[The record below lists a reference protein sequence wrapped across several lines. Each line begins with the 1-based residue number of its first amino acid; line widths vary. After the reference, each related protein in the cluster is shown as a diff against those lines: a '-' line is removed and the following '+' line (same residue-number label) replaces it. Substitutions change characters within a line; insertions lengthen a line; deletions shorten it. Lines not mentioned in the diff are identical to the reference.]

1 MKKMDQTKWQIRGVN
16 KNDGSPQTL
25 ERQWK
30 DIMNN
35 FTNKFRVKWT
45 NTWENANFSK
55 LIKEELENQN
65 NQVSKK
71 LNPFLS
77 SKYKQALGPNGF
89 TGEFFKTQHF
99 FFFFNWTIVDL
110 QCCKT
115 QFKQSFTDSR
125 TRGKTYRFLLYN
137 QLDLCIIPV

>member
-1 MKKMDQTKWQIRGVN
+1 MKKMDQTKWQILGII
-16 KNDGSPQTL
+16 KNDGSLQTL

-45 NTWENANFSK
+45 NTWEKINFSK

-89 TGEFFKTQHF
+89 NGEFFKTQHF
-99 FFFFNWTIVDL
+99 FS
-110 QCCKT
+110 
-115 QFKQSFTDSR
+115 FKLKYSWFTV
-125 TRGKTYRFLLYN
+125 L
-137 QLDLCIIPV
+137 